1 MTQVQASKTVSG
13 PGLPEAKKGASVKK
27 TAPKSQISGTKDLFD
42 VHSAR
47 SAAVL
52 EVAPTPKDVSI
63 PGIRESFPIKD
74 LGEIEG
80 RGLVGDFFLL
90 DGGAV
95 DNMKVQ
101 VRRVRESGTPGFE
114 INFRLQKDAL
124 GKLMAAVKKAGGKS
138 GPLEFSARSVGKD
151 GHLERG
157 AKVGTVTASSSYAPG
172 DMNSNDESW
181 TTSLSAAKGGRIS
194 VTSDRAALSAA
205 GLVRIHLLG
214 DDDACTKQ
222 LDGLIKSLGLAH
234 VFAPPTEATK
244 RRFKLMRALW
254 QNAHAASK
262 KLGAA
267 TPTGAVTAIEKAL
280 SAAKVS
286 PARTKELRLSDVSP
300 THFTVIDP
308 AQAKQMIEAGA
319 RYLYS
324 TVQDPEHI
332 ADILE
337 RGQKSSLRRYLDGF
351 IFDGMSTNEDFCSGG
366 GVGVFTRLVT
376 ESAIMDGES
385 WTGRRYKVILKPDVL
400 ARTDWYGH
408 PGDEFGRAHGL
419 NQSNFG
425 VKLLEEIGNEEG
437 NYQSDNELIFR
448 DSIGPQY
455 IGHIVA
461 TSEQDRA
468 ALLEVLKQRGVKPV
482 NGKSLEDLV
491 LLAPRFMFYG
501 PSPYDDRPPG
511 ELAKEALAEAKK
523 NKMHKARWFLAAG
536 PDGPEKAKLEVEL
549 LRSED
554 HEVRTL
560 ALDAIGAR
568 GCFAHGAAELGA
580 LLASLEGSKKGAKD
594 GILDELAR
602 RIPSAVLASNLD
614 AAAQLLRERGAKATS
629 WSGPLGIQDAA
640 WAGVFEQL
648 AQAQK
653 KGEDKS
659 ECLELALELAAARLL
674 DKKDPGFL
682 RFLGRY
688 PFVQPPDPKA
698 YVAHELGKKNISVEF
713 RCFVAQA
720 KSPEVQAATELALLQ
735 ADSNRSAELLS
746 VALAR
751 DGRFALE
758 PQALAAAVK
767 KLSAD
772 GPVRKQLLTGVQ
784 LPVIR
789 SGEPSL
795 LALLE
800 ERWKKSPQSMK
811 PGFGEW
817 PQLLEG
823 HLKNG
828 KPLDS
833 PALRWVL
840 RHGLASLLSNDVEG
854 ASISLRSVLAGLPGL
869 FEAKKPSAFVSQAV
883 AKLQESGSDATLRL
897 AWALSGG
904 AELRE
909 AAVEALLRSGKKEA
923 EELLEWSIRR
933 EPARRLPISKEKL
946 SELAELLGP
955 ELAEGQH
962 KTADW
967 FFRNQALHL
976 IAAAGP
982 TAVEVLKTLVEKKG
996 DYYLG
1001 LSYGKWIEPLKA
1013 LATAKH
1019 PGAKDARAW
1028 LIERY
1033 AKGAVSNDPP
1043 SGAFELFETLKV
1055 TPQMLGFDDAA
1066 AAEKARS
1073 LAEDYVYDLDNGY
1086 DDDEAANKPIPEAVL
1101 WLLHDT
1107 DGAVHEG
1114 RFKALMKGI
1123 GDSEEGG
1130 WNSPDWPRFLDA
1142 LAEALPAEYKK
1153 PIMATKKKVKSS

>member
-1 MTQVQASKTVSG
+1 MPVVHGTKPPAGSAPKAASPQAA
-13 PGLPEAKKGASVKK
+13 PAKKTPAKPAVGA
-27 TAPKSQISGTKDLFD
+27 GTDQFD

-47 SAAVL
+47 AAAVL

-63 PGIRESFPIKD
+63 PGIREIFPLQD
-74 LGEIEG
+74 LGQIDG
-80 RGLVGDFFLL
+80 RGLVGDLFLL

-101 VRRVRESGTPGFE
+101 VRRVREGGEPGFE
-114 INFRLQKDAL
+114 VNFRLQKDAL
-124 GKLMAAVKKAGGKS
+124 TKLIAAAKKAGGKA
-138 GPLEFSARSVGKD
+138 GPLEFVARTVGAD
-151 GHLERG
+151 GRLEKG
-157 AKVGTVTASSSYAPG
+157 SKTGEVTASSSYAP
-172 DMNSNDESW
+172 DHMSQDEGSW
-181 TTSLSAAKGGRIS
+181 TTRLSGQKGGHI
-194 VTSDRAALSAA
+194 TIASDRAAPSAA

-214 DDDACTKQ
+214 DDATCTKQ
-222 LDGLIKSLGLAH
+222 LDGLLKSLGLAH
-234 VFAPPTEATK
+234 VFAPPTDATK
-244 RRFKLMRALW
+244 RRFMLMRALW
-254 QNAHAASK
+254 QNDHKQAK
-262 KLGAA
+262 KLGSSSGGALAA
-267 TPTGAVTAIEKAL
+267 VEKVAASAGVSAARAKAL
-280 SAAKVS
+280 
-286 PARTKELRLSDVSP
+286 RLTDVSP

-308 AQAKQMIEAGA
+308 AQAKAMIDAGA

-324 TVQDPEHI
+324 TVEKAEHI

-366 GVGVFTRLVT
+366 GVGVFTRLVS
-376 ESAIMDGES
+376 ESAILDGES
-385 WTGRRYKVILKPDVL
+385 WTGRRYKVILRPEVL

-419 NQSNFG
+419 DQSNFG

-461 TSEQDRA
+461 TSESDRA
-468 ALLEVLKQRGVKPV
+468 ALLEVLKKRGVKPV

-511 ELAKEALAEAKK
+511 ELAQEALAEAKK

-549 LRSED
+549 LRVDD
-554 HEVRTL
+554 HDVREL
-560 ALDAIGAR
+560 ALDAIAAR
-568 GCFAHGAAELGA
+568 GRFAHGASELGA
-580 LLASLEGSKKGAKD
+580 LLAAPASSKKGSKD
-594 GILDELAR
+594 DLLDELAR
-602 RIPSAVLASNLD
+602 RVPAALLASNLD
-614 AAAQLLRERGAKATS
+614 AAAQLLRERGAKGTS
-629 WSGPLGIQDAA
+629 WSGPLGIQDGA
-640 WAGVFEQL
+640 WAGVFELL
-648 AQAQK
+648 APAQK
-653 KGEDKS
+653 KGEPKS

-682 RFLGRY
+682 AFLGRY

-735 ADSNRSAELLS
+735 ADSSRSAELLS

-784 LPVIR
+784 LPLIR

-828 KPLDS
+828 KPIDS
-833 PALRWVL
+833 PALRWLL

-854 ASISLRSVLAGLPGL
+854 ASVSLRSALAGLPGL

-883 AKLQESGSDATLRL
+883 SKLQEAGSDATLRL

-909 AAVEALLRSGKKEA
+909 AAVEGLLRSGKKEA

-955 ELAEGQH
+955 ELAKGQH

-967 FFRNQALHL
+967 FFRNQASHL

-982 TAVEVLKTLVEKKG
+982 AAVAVVKALVEKKG
-996 DYYLG
+996 DHYLG

-1019 PGAKDARAW
+1019 PGAKEARVW

-1033 AKGAVSNDPP
+1033 AKGALSNDPP

-1055 TPQMLGFDDAA
+1055 TPQMLGLDDAA

-1073 LAEDYVYDLDNGY
+1073 LAEDYVYELDDGY
-1086 DDDEAANKPIPEAVL
+1086 DDEAVNKPIPEAVL
-1101 WLLHDT
+1101 WLLHDA

-1114 RFKALMKGI
+1114 RFKELMKGI
-1123 GDSEEGG
+1123 VDAEGGG
-1130 WNSPDWPRFLDA
+1130 WNTPEWPRFLDA
-1142 LAEALPAEYKK
+1142 LAEVLPAEYKK
-1153 PIMATKKKVKSS
+1153 PIMATKKKVKSA